1 MGPDKRDS
9 REAGSEKYF
18 RQKKA
23 VPEEIVPLSY
33 TMVKETT
40 AYADVRGRFLLLYKN

>member
-1 MGPDKRDS
+1 M
-9 REAGSEKYF
+9 SEKYF